1 MPPETRYAVSH
12 GSYLAYQRFGEGD
25 VDLVLVP
32 TSLSNI
38 ELTWEHPD
46 LSAFLRRL
54 GRFARVIHF
63 DRRGNGMSDGAR
75 GTLTLEEQVDDV
87 RAVLAAA
94 GSEEAAVLAGYEA
107 AGLAVLFAAGHP
119 DTVRGLVLATPM
131 PRLLRGPGYE
141 WAQSEEERDRRIRD
155 VVEHWGEDSPAN
167 PWLELA
173 GPDPA
178 SRAAMA
184 RYQRL
189 ASGPGDAAAV
199 MMQNASM
206 DVRGVLPS
214 IQCPTLV
221 MRRRGE
227 RFMDERHT
235 RYVVEHIPGARYV
248 ELSGDQPVWI
258 GDPEEP
264 AREVESF
271 LTGARPPLASERVL
285 ATVLFT
291 DIVGSTDR
299 ATAVGDARWTE
310 LLRRHDELVRT
321 EVRRRRGRV
330 VKTLGDGA
338 LAVFDGPSRAVD
350 CALALRDGT
359 RRIGLSM
366 RAGLHTGECELMP
379 EDDIGGVAVHIAARI
394 AALAGED
401 EVLTSGTVKDL
412 TVGGPFALTDR
423 GERRL
428 KGVDGSWRLFAAR

>member
-1 MPPETRYAVSH
+1 
-12 GSYLAYQRFGEGD
+12 
-25 VDLVLVP
+25 
-32 TSLSNI
+32 
-38 ELTWEHPD
+38 
-46 LSAFLRRL
+46 
-54 GRFARVIHF
+54 
-63 DRRGNGMSDGAR
+63 
-75 GTLTLEEQVDDV
+75 V

-94 GSEEAAVLAGYEA
+94 GSKQAAVLAGYEA

-119 DTVRGLVLATPM
+119 DAVRALVLATPM

-141 WAQSEEERDRRIRD
+141 WAQSEEERDERIRE
-155 VVEHWGEDSPAN
+155 VVENWGEDSPAN

-178 SRAAMA
+178 CRTAMA

-206 DVRGVLPS
+206 DVREVLPS

-221 MRRRGE
+221 MRRRDE

-235 RYVVEHIPGARYV
+235 RYVVEHISGARYV
-248 ELSGDQPVWI
+248 ELPGDQPVWI

-264 AREVESF
+264 GREVETF
-271 LTGARPPLASERVL
+271 LTGVRPPLASERVL

-291 DIVGSTDR
+291 DIVGSTNR
-299 ATAVGDARWTE
+299 ATEVGDARWTG
-310 LLRRHDELVRT
+310 LLRRYDEVVRA
-321 EVRRRRGRV
+321 EVRSRRGRV

-338 LAVFDGPSRAVD
+338 LAMFDGPSRAVD
-350 CALALRDGT
+350 CALALRDQT
-359 RRIGLSM
+359 RRLGLSM
-366 RAGLHTGECELMP
+366 RAGVHTGECELMP
-379 EDDIGGVAVHIAARI
+379 DEDIGGVAVHIAARI

-412 TVGGPFALTDR
+412 TVGGPFTLTDR
-423 GERRL
+423 GERHL
-428 KGVDGSWRLFAAR
+428 KGVEGSWRLYAAR